1 MPAILDVLFSMILG
15 LTIVLIIINANVVVF
30 EGWFA
35 YNGEM
40 LVQEMLIS
48 TATLLEGEF
57 RNMGYRV
64 GKTPQTN
71 AGVILLAD
79 TNRIIF
85 RGDMNRNGTI
95 DEIEYFL
102 GSPDDISFQNERIRI
117 LHRRQNNE
125 PVRGVGYVTRFSLRY
140 FSIGGVEFTQY
151 PVQNP
156 GNIYMIE
163 IELEVQNPHALHRD
177 ARDVGEGDPDAFYST
192 AMWRQTRL
200 GSKNLITR

>member
-1 MPAILDVLFSMILG
+1 
-15 LTIVLIIINANVVVF
+15 
-30 EGWFA
+30 
-35 YNGEM
+35 
-40 LVQEMLIS
+40 
-48 TATLLEGEF
+48 
-57 RNMGYRV
+57 
-64 GKTPQTN
+64 
-71 AGVILLAD
+71 VILLAD

-102 GSPDDISFQNERIRI
+102 GSPDDIGFQNERIRI

-125 PVRGVGYVTRFSLRY
+125 PARGVGYVTRFSLRY
-140 FSIGGVEFTQY
+140 FSIGGVEFTQF